1 MSFPAGTVAKNLSAN
16 AGDPELRDRSLSQTD
31 PLEGKTATHCS
42 VLAWKTVLGLCCDVG
57 SSLVAASG
65 GYSLVVKKGLLFA
78 VDSLVA
84 PRRLWGL
91 GLQ

>member
-1 MSFPAGTVAKNLSAN
+1 MLVAKNLSAN

-65 GYSLVVKKGLLFA
+65 GYSLVVVQKLFIA
-78 VDSLVA
+78 MTSLVSEH
-84 PRRLWGL
+84 

>member
-65 GYSLVVKKGLLFA
+65 GYSLVVVQKLFIA
-78 VDSLVA
+78 MTSLVSEH
-84 PRRLWGL
+84 